1 MNPRTFLK
9 VMILLMLFPSL
20 ICLFIPSDTIASVYT
35 MIMLPLALL
44 IGAVLSLRVASMYK
58 KELHRAFIFLALFLF
73 LMMLALMMLAY
84 MRLANIDYFSNL
96 LSLEIGELNPV
107 FVLFMQWTTYAML
120 VIYSFYIL
128 KVTELREIDI
138 KGWIAIIAVLFFG
151 ILIVLYRVPSL
162 LQQIFVIHD
171 ANVYTISLLL
181 IRLLDVAI
189 VIMLVPVVILYAKQ
203 MRLERRESITLT
215 TITCGIILSLT
226 AAYVYEIVSGV
237 PLYVVSHAVYLTGS
251 PLDAL
256 YLFSY
261 LIIAVGLYVHK
272 KYDEW
277 GFQMI
282 EKALAG
288 G

>member
-181 IRLLDVAI
+181 IRLLDIAI

-203 MRLERRESITLT
+203 MRLEGRESITFT

-277 GFQMI
+277 GFRMI

>member
-1 MNPRTFLK
+1 MNPRSFLK

-20 ICLFIPSDTIASVYT
+20 ICLFLPDTIASVYT
-35 MIMLPLALL
+35 KTMLPLCLL
-44 IGAVLSLRVASMYK
+44 IGSVLSLRVASMYK
-58 KELHRAFIFLALFLF
+58 KWLRNAFIFLALFLF
-73 LMMLALMMLAY
+73 LMMLA
-84 MRLANIDYFSNL
+84 NIDLLMNL
-96 LSLEIGELNPV
+96 LRMEIGELYPV
-107 FVLFMQWTTYAML
+107 FVLFMQWTTYTML
-120 VIYSFYIL
+120 VIFSFYVL
-128 KVTELREIDI
+128 KVTELREIGI
-138 KGWIAIIAVLFFG
+138 KGWIAILAVLFFS
-151 ILIVLYRVPSL
+151 IIIVMYSIPSE
-162 LQQIFVIHD
+162 LQQIFVFHYAD
-171 ANVYTISLLL
+171 VYTISLLL

-203 MRLERRESITLT
+203 MRLEGRESITFT
-215 TITCGIILSLT
+215 AITCGIILSLT
-226 AAYVYEIVSGV
+226 AAYVYEIVFGV
-237 PLYVVSHAVYLTGS
+237 PLYVVIHAVYHTGS
-251 PLDAL
+251 ILDTL